1 MLLCYAML
9 CYAVLCCAMLCY
21 SILCCAMLCCPAP
34 RRPAER
40 SGPGRAL
47 RRHLLAHPAPRPAG
61 AGWVGGSALLVAFV
75 RALVVFRI
83 TVPTSEE
90 TNDRKPGS
98 GRGTE
103 RPQLGEATRLG
114 TRTRVA
120 VATPAGPAAGR
131 QGLAL
136 AWGRD
141 VRWQRKGGSALGL
154 G

>member
-1 MLLCYAML
+1 MLCCAVLCYAMLFYSML
-9 CYAVLCCAMLCY
+9 CYAVLPR
-21 SILCCAMLCCPAP
+21 SQTP
-34 RRPAER
+34 RRAER
-40 SGPGRAL
+40 AGPRPAAPPAGGPRA
-47 RRHLLAHPAPRPAG
+47 APRPAG

-114 TRTRVA
+114 TRTRVV

>member
-1 MLLCYAML
+1 ML
-9 CYAVLCCAMLCY
+9 CYAVLPR
-21 SILCCAMLCCPAP
+21 SQTP
-34 RRPAER
+34 RRAER
-40 SGPGRAL
+40 AGPRPAAPPAGPPRA
-47 RRHLLAHPAPRPAG
+47 APRPAG

>member
-1 MLLCYAML
+1 M
-9 CYAVLCCAMLCY
+9 LCCAMLCY
-21 SILCCAMLCCPAP
+21 SILCCAMLCYAVLPRSQTP
-34 RRPAER
+34 RRAER
-40 SGPGRAL
+40 AGPRPAAPPAGPPRA
-47 RRHLLAHPAPRPAG
+47 APRPAG

>member
-1 MLLCYAML
+1 MLCCAVLCYAIL
-9 CYAVLCCAMLCY
+9 FYAVLCCAAPLPDAPPSGAGRAAPCGAT
-21 SILCCAMLCCPAP
+21 CWRTP
-34 RRPAER
+34 RRA
-40 SGPGRAL
+40 
-47 RRHLLAHPAPRPAG
+47 APRPAG

-120 VATPAGPAAGR
+120 VATPAGPAAVPGR